1 MRRSYGL
8 HHALWPVGGAQS
20 ICRQGPDWSSLEFF
34 RGLKPFVNQELRS
47 FRRVAKQ
54 EHRSSGNYRCSN
66 GNSRL
71 GRDFRRRTK
80 MHRETTPDER
90 RQQIDWQSELAL
102 HERWLRT
109 IVRARVRES
118 DAVDDVMQ
126 EVALAAIEQKSPV
139 NDPTKVAP
147 WLYRVAVM
155 QSLLY
160 RRSRGR
166 R

>member
-1 MRRSYGL
+1 
-8 HHALWPVGGAQS
+8 
-20 ICRQGPDWSSLEFF
+20 
-34 RGLKPFVNQELRS
+34 
-47 FRRVAKQ
+47 
-54 EHRSSGNYRCSN
+54 
-66 GNSRL
+66 
-71 GRDFRRRTK
+71 

-139 NDPTKVAP
+139 NDPTKVA
-147 WLYRVAVM
+147 LSCSGHAVLAL
-155 QSLLY
+155 STFT
-160 RRSRGR
+160 RSSPKTSGSFHPARAAM
-166 R
+166 